1 MRAELGNRVV
11 DIPDTQIDYYASKG
25 YTIFD
30 DNNNI
35 VGDKEETT
43 VPLEKYEEALKKIA
57 ELEAEI
63 AKLKKAKKETPKA
76 ETPKVEEPKEEVKA
90 EEQPAPKKTTTKKK

>member
-43 VPLEKYEEALKKIA
+43 VSLEKYEEALKKIA

-63 AKLKKAKKETPKA
+63 AKLKKAKKETPKV
-76 ETPKVEEPKEEVKA
+76 EKVEEPKEEVRA